1 MTVLITAE
9 TLALALLTLLVAGLL
24 RSHAEILRRLATLD
38 GSAATTPATPAAP
51 GPGSE
56 LPPARH
62 GDLTPAFDIAGTTLA
77 GDPVKIAVA
86 GARTNTL
93 LAFLSSGCL
102 PCRRLWEGSP
112 DAGAGLAAPARL
124 VVVTKDRSEE
134 SPSRIGDLAQP
145 GVTVVMSSAAWKDY
159 GVHGSP
165 YFIYVDG
172 PSGQVHSE
180 GSATSWDQVLSLLR
194 DAISED
200 ELSLRRRLAD
210 GSTAGRFADGSADRI
225 RRADAE
231 LAAAGILPGHPSLW
245 PGTRGPGGT
254 EDGT

>member
-1 MTVLITAE
+1 MAILITVE
-9 TLALALLTLLVAGLL
+9 TLALGLLTLLVAGLL

-38 GSAATTPATPAAP
+38 GSAPARNRAPVAPA
-51 GPGSE
+51 E

-62 GDLTPAFDIAGTTLA
+62 GDLTPAFDVVGTTLA
-77 GDPVKIAVA
+77 GDPVKVAVP

-102 PCRRLWEGSP
+102 SCRRLWEGS
-112 DAGAGLAAPARL
+112 GAASKGVASARL
-124 VVVTKDRSEE
+124 VLVTKDRSEE
-134 SPSRIGDLAQP
+134 SPSRIEELAQA
-145 GVTVVMSSAAWKDY
+145 GVTLVMSSAAWKDY
-159 GVHGSP
+159 GVNGSP

-180 GSATSWDQVLSLLR
+180 GTATNWDQVLSLLR
-194 DAISED
+194 DAIADD
-200 ELSLRRRLAD
+200 ELAPRRRLAE
-210 GSTAGRFADGSADRI
+210 GSGASRLADGSADRI

-245 PGTRGPGGT
+245 PDSGGAGGT
-254 EDGT
+254 GTQDGT